1 MTLSIRRFHNEYDF
15 LSNFHPSPIYW
26 NGEVYPT
33 VEHAFQAAKTLNPE
47 YQGKIRRATTPAQ
60 AKRLGR
66 SVALR
71 PDWETVK
78 VETMR
83 LLISCKFAKDTPLAA
98 KLLATGDAE
107 LIEGNTW
114 HDNFW
119 GVDIRTPEK
128 GLNWLGQILMEQR
141 AHLADSR

>member
-1 MTLSIRRFHNEYDF
+1 MTPAIRRFDGEYEF
-15 LSNFHPSPIYW
+15 LSNFYPSPIEW
-26 NGEVYPT
+26 DGAMYPT
-33 VEHAFQAAKTLNPE
+33 VEHAFQATKTLNPE
-47 YQGKIRRATTPAQ
+47 YRGKIQRASTPGE

-71 PDWETVK
+71 SDWESIK
-78 VETMR
+78 VGTMIA
-83 LLISCKFAKDTPLAA
+83 LIAIKFEPHTPLAA

-128 GLNWLGQILMEQR
+128 GLNWLGKILMNWRQAIR
-141 AHLADSR
+141 